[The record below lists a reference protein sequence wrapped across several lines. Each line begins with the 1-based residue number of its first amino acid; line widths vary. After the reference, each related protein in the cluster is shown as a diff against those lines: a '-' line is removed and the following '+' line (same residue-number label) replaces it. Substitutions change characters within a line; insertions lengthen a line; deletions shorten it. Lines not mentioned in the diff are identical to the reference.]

1 MDTNVSV
8 NDTRAVIRLEGRFDF
23 NAHREFREA
32 VEKAMQPDGVKEIQV
47 DLSKVAYLDSSALGM
62 LLMLRDKAQGKSRSV
77 HLTNCKG
84 SVKQVLEI
92 ANFGKL
98 FSIS

>member
-1 MDTNVSV
+1 METNVSTT
-8 NDTRAVIRLEGRFDF
+8 DSRAVIRLDGRFDF

-32 VEKAMQPDGVKEIQV
+32 VEKAMLPEGVKEIQV
-47 DLSKVAYLDSSALGM
+47 DLAKVAYLDSSALGM

-77 HLTNCKG
+77 QLTNCKG
-84 SVKQVLEI
+84 SVRQVLEI

-98 FSIS
+98 FAIS

>member
-1 MDTNVSV
+1 MDTNVSTI
-8 NDTRAVIRLEGRFDF
+8 DSRAVIKLEGRFDF

-32 VEKAMQPDGVKEIQV
+32 VEKAMQPDGIKDIHV
-47 DLSKVAYLDSSALGM
+47 DLGNVAYLDSSALGM
-62 LLMLRDKAQGKSRSV
+62 LLMLRDKAHAKSRTV
-77 HLTNCKG
+77 TLANCRG

-98 FSIS
+98 FIIS